1 MADSILFL
9 GWGSPVRGRER
20 QALTVF
26 QESVEYWGRLQG
38 EGAIESMQVALLAP
52 HGGDLNGFAI
62 LQGEAEKL
70 DEVRRSDDFQR
81 LVTRAN
87 LIVESLGVVPGVTG
101 DDLGAQ
107 LSLGQA
113 QLDELT

>member
-1 MADSILFL
+1 
-9 GWGSPVRGRER
+9 VRGRER
-20 QALTVF
+20 QALSVF
-26 QESVEYWGRLQG
+26 QESVEYWGRLQSDG
-38 EGAIESMQVALLAP
+38 QIESLQIALLTP

-70 DEVRRSDDFQR
+70 DEVRRSEDFQR

-87 LIVESLGVVPGVTG
+87 LIVDSLGVVPGVTG
-101 DDLGAQ
+101 DELSAQ

-113 QLDELT
+113 QLDELS

>member
-1 MADSILFL
+1 MADSILFI
-9 GWGSPVRGRER
+9 GWGTPVRGRE
-20 QALTVF
+20 QKAQDVF
-26 QESVEYWGRLQG
+26 QESVEYWGKLQSDG
-38 EGAIESMQVALLAP
+38 QIESLQVVILTP

-62 LQGEAEKL
+62 LQGEGEKL
-70 DEVRRSDDFQR
+70 DEVRRSEGFMR

-87 LIVESLGVVPGVTG
+87 LIVDSLGVVPGVTG
-101 DDLGAQ
+101 EEIAAQ